1 MFFSKMAVIFALG
14 LVLNYPLAAQP
25 KIKQGTEPTGV
36 ELLSNYLEVYA
47 DNSKT
52 IEDLV
57 ALFTM
62 DVKILYQI
70 ELDYKQRRN
79 SRFFSSGL
87 GKYISFSE
95 FLDAPIKVQKES
107 VVLNVDCAE
116 FDVSSN
122 KCVLISGKSLS
133 DEDWEIAIGFVEK
146 DDAYLINYIRKEGL
160 GGDSVSEWEQ
170 Q

>member
-1 MFFSKMAVIFALG
+1 MFFSKMAVIFVLG

-87 GKYISFSE
+87 GLS
-95 FLDAPIKVQKES
+95 
-107 VVLNVDCAE
+107 
-116 FDVSSN
+116 
-122 KCVLISGKSLS
+122 LIH
-133 DEDWEIAIGFVEK
+133 I
-146 DDAYLINYIRKEGL
+146 
-160 GGDSVSEWEQ
+160 
-170 Q
+170 